1 MHGLAVTVE
10 TTGEEGN
17 YGNNDEKIVFGDLST
32 YTIALVDDNQLLDI
46 ISADDFEGY
55 RYAKEGFRFE
65 GWFTAAGEKVTEI
78 SKEISE
84 NMVLF
89 ARFCENKQNFDIYKV
104 VFSQDENDVSA
115 TVEYGYNYDEHQLV
129 LAVYNA
135 DTGRLLSVKQK
146 TVSAGELK
154 TEISDSL
161 GKGEEKYIV
170 KVFFMKKYNP
180 LWTPFVY
187 ET

>member
-1 MHGLAVTVE
+1 M
-10 TTGEEGN
+10 
-17 YGNNDEKIVFGDLST
+17 
-32 YTIALVDDNQLLDI
+32 
-46 ISADDFEGY
+46 
-55 RYAKEGFRFE
+55 
-65 GWFTAAGEKVTEI
+65 TEI
-78 SKEISE
+78 SKEVSE

-104 VFSQDENDVSA
+104 IFSQEENDISA
-115 TVEYGYNYDEHQLV
+115 TVEYGYNRDEHQLV